1 MASPTKKV
9 ALAAWSEFAV
19 TTHITNMTPVFIVFI
34 VKQASKKSCLVQ
46 MDCRIEKTNLGLTGH
61 TALKPEKC
69 PTEMWSAGT
78 HHTFLTTCI
87 QCSNKGH
94 FTCLVIG

>member
-34 VKQASKKSCLVQ
+34 VK
-46 MDCRIEKTNLGLTGH
+46 
-61 TALKPEKC
+61 
-69 PTEMWSAGT
+69 
-78 HHTFLTTCI
+78 
-87 QCSNKGH
+87 
-94 FTCLVIG
+94 